1 MVKEQKPTYEELSRR
16 LQIAESALQAMRGH
30 EAHIRLGEGEPLAV
44 RLAETEASLREMEN
58 KFQHIF
64 EYSPVG
70 ISITLPSGEIQ
81 VNRAFYTM
89 LGYAQG
95 ERHPL
100 TWSQITHPD
109 DVESSQQ
116 VVNALLSGEKDS
128 AQFVKRYISLWR
140 QAGTVRTGQWRD
152 PVPG

>member
-16 LQIAESALQAMRGH
+16 LQIAESALQAMRGY
-30 EAHIRLGEGEPLAV
+30 EGHLCLDDRDTLAV
-44 RLAETEASLREMEN
+44 RLAVTEASLRESEN
-58 KFQHIF
+58 KFNHVF

-81 VNRAFYTM
+81 VNRAFYRM
-89 LGYAQG
+89 LGYA
-95 ERHPL
+95 EAEKPAL
-100 TWSQITHPD
+100 TWSQITHPE

-128 AQFVKRYISLWR
+128 ARFVKRYISLWR